1 VWWEARG
8 RRVRRLRV
16 SHAFHSSLMDG
27 MLGDFRR
34 VAESVEHRAPSIPL
48 VLNVSGR
55 VGVPDGAEY
64 WVRHVREAV
73 RFHDGI
79 RALEAE
85 GVTTFVEL
93 GPDGTLSGMV
103 QDSVTGGVAGA
114 GTGTEAEPGA
124 KSKSKAGAE
133 SGTEP
138 RPRSGAKSRVGAESR
153 PGTEPEPESGPG
165 AAVSVPALRR
175 DRPEPETLWRALATA
190 HMRGAAV
197 DWHAVFAGSR
207 VVPLPT
213 YAFQRQRYWLEEAA
227 APTDVS
233 SAGLDSAG
241 HPLLGAAVV
250 LSSGDEYV
258 FTGRLSVASL
268 PWLADHQ
275 VMDEVLLPGAACVEL
290 ALRAGDE
297 VGCDRVEELTLEA
310 PLVVPEGGAVR
321 LQVVVGGADEVGAR
335 SVEVF
340 SCVEGVASG
349 VPWVRHASGVLSAA
363 EVAGPEG
370 VGQWPPAGAEPVAV
384 AGLYERLAGLG
395 YGYGPVFR
403 GLRAAWRLG
412 EEVFAE
418 VELPPGTDV
427 AGFGLHPALLDAA
440 LHAAALDA
448 ADRAPD
454 EAGIRL
460 PFQWNGVTL
469 RAKGAS
475 ALRVQ
480 VSPADG
486 EAVALSVA
494 DSTGAPV
501 ITVDS
506 LAVRPVRP
514 EQLAAIG
521 GASHHRDALFGVDW
535 VEPRPEPAPPVAGW
549 WGVLGAGDLG
559 LGEALTDAAV
569 SVRTFPDL
577 GALAAASAQAPAPDV
592 VVASCVSPADPSGP
606 PPPVAVAADTVRDTA
621 HGALRLL
628 RDWLAEERWAGTRLV
643 LVTRGAVAARPGDG
657 VADLAASALWG
668 LVRTA
673 QTEHP
678 DRFTLL
684 DLDDAHTSRRAL
696 PQLLM
701 SLVAAG
707 EPQAAVRGGVA
718 FVPRLARLRP
728 RQQAPSP
735 WDTRGTV
742 LITGATGTLGAL
754 TARHLVTEHGVR
766 HLLLVSRRGPA
777 AEGAAELAADLTS
790 AGARVTVEACDVADR
805 AALAGLL
812 ARIPAEAPLTGVVH
826 AAGVVDDGVLQTL
839 EPAQLDRVLR
849 PKVDAALNL
858 HALTEDLP
866 LSRFVLFSSAVATM
880 GAAGQANYAAAN
892 AFLDALAQRRRAAGL
907 AGTSLA
913 WGLWASESGIT
924 GTLDAT
930 DRRRMSRTGVV
941 PLADAEGLRL
951 LDAALSADRPLAVPI
966 RLDLA
971 ALRARPAEL
980 LPPLFHGLVPVQ
992 AAGTAAANGSAP
1004 SLAQRLAGAS
1014 EAERELQLS
1023 DFVREQVAAVLGH
1036 ASSAAVDPH
1045 RTFGE
1050 LGFDS
1055 LAAVE
1060 FRNRLTAATGLRLP
1074 ATLIFDQP
1082 TTSALV
1088 SHLAERIVP
1097 DGTASV
1103 LPLLAELD
1111 RIEDGLA
1118 AVSRNDVARAR
1129 LTVRLQELLATVD
1142 GAGGTTSDTTVAERI
1157 DSATDD
1163 EIFEFIDTELG
1174 HEKRR

>member
-1 VWWEARG
+1 MVAVEASEAEVLEGLPEGVDVAAVNGPVSTVVSGVGDAVEAVAAQWEAQG

-16 SHAFHSSLMDG
+16 SHAFHSSLMEG
-27 MLGDFRR
+27 MLEDFRQ
-34 VAESVEHRAPSIPL
+34 VAQSVEHEAPRIPL

-55 VGVPDGAEY
+55 VGVPEGAEY

-73 RFHDGI
+73 RFHDGL

-85 GVTTFVEL
+85 GVGTFVEL

-103 QDSVTGGVAGA
+103 QDGVSGA
-114 GTGTEAEPGA
+114 G
-124 KSKSKAGAE
+124 
-133 SGTEP
+133 
-138 RPRSGAKSRVGAESR
+138 
-153 PGTEPEPESGPG
+153 
-165 AAVSVPALRR
+165 VSVPVLRR

-190 HMRGAAV
+190 HVRGAAV

-207 VVPLPT
+207 VIPLPT
-213 YAFQRQRYWLEEAA
+213 YAFQRKRYWLEEAA
-227 APTDVS
+227 APMDVS

-241 HPLLGAAVV
+241 HPLLGAAVA
-250 LSSGDEYV
+250 LSSGDEYL
-258 FTGRLSVASL
+258 FTGRLSVSAL

-275 VMDEVLLPGAACVEL
+275 VMDRVLLPGAACVEL

-297 VGCDRVEELTLEA
+297 VGCGRVEELTLEA
-310 PLVVPEGGAVR
+310 PLVVPDGGGVR

-340 SCVEGVASG
+340 SCEEGVSSG
-349 VPWVRHASGVLSAA
+349 VPWVRHASGVLRAVG
-363 EVAGPEG
+363 VAGSVGVGVWPPEG
-370 VGQWPPAGAEPVAV
+370 AESVV
-384 AGLYERLAGLG
+384 VDGLYERLAGLG

-412 EEVFAE
+412 EEIYAE
-418 VELPPGTDV
+418 VELPPGTDS
-427 AGFGLHPALLDAA
+427 ASFALHPALLDAA

-448 ADRAPD
+448 ADRTPD

-469 RAKGAS
+469 HARGAS

-480 VSPADG
+480 VSPVGD
-486 EAVALSVA
+486 EAVALSIA

-506 LAVRPVRP
+506 LAVRPVKP
-514 EQLAAIG
+514 EQLAAVG
-521 GASHHRDALFGVDW
+521 GVSHHRDALFGVDW
-535 VEPRPEPAPPVAGW
+535 VEPRPEPAPPAAGW
-549 WGVLGAGDLG
+549 WGVLGADGLG
-559 LGEALTDAAV
+559 LAETLTDASV
-569 SVRTFPDL
+569 SVRSFPDL
-577 GALAAASAQAPAPDV
+577 SALAEASTQAAAPDV
-592 VVASCVSPADPSGP
+592 VVASCVSHSVPSGP
-606 PPPVAVAADTVRDTA
+606 ASGPASATASTTASETVAADAARDTA
-621 HGALRLL
+621 HGVLRLL
-628 RDWLAEERWAGTRLV
+628 RDWLAEERFTGTRLV

-701 SLVAAG
+701 SLVAAE
-707 EPQAAVRGGVA
+707 EPQAAMRGGVA

-728 RQQAPSP
+728 RQPSP

-766 HLLLVSRRGPA
+766 RLLLVSRRGPA
-777 AEGAAELAADLTS
+777 AEGAAELAAELTS
-790 AGARVTVEACDVADR
+790 SGAQVTVEACDVADR

-812 ARIPAEAPLTGVVH
+812 ARIPEEAPLTGVVH

-839 EPAQLDRVLR
+839 EPEQLDRVLR

-858 HALTEDLP
+858 HALTKGLP

-951 LDAALSADRPLAVPI
+951 LDAALSTDRPLAVPI

-980 LPPLFHGLVPVQ
+980 LPPLFHGLVPVP
-992 AAGTAAANGSAP
+992 AAGTAANGSVP

-1111 RIEDGLA
+1111 RIEDDLA
-1118 AVSRNDVARAR
+1118 ALSRNDVARAR
-1129 LTVRLQELLATVD
+1129 LTVRLQELLSMVD
-1142 GAGGTTSDTTVAERI
+1142 GAGGAISDTTVAERI

-1174 HEKRR
+1174 H